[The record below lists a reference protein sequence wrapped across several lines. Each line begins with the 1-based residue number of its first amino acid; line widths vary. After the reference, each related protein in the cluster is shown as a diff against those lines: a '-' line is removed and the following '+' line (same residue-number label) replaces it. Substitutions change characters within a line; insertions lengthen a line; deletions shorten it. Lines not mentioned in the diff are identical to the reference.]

1 MGVFRNNCR
10 TGIQFRNEE
19 ECKDFKM
26 DIIELWSV
34 YRPKWS
40 VQTYISIVV
49 TAALMFLFL
58 WKLFT
63 VKKWKKSR
71 MCAAFL
77 IVWYMVFVYGS
88 TVFTRTPGP
97 EMRYCLQLFWS
108 YRWGIRVYGVEMV
121 KEILLNCMM
130 LMPLGLLLPAVFPAA
145 GKYESLTVFIGF
157 LTSLSVELLQLV
169 LKCGLFEYDDI
180 IHNTAGVAVGYF
192 IYKLCVSKVRL
203 EAWIS
208 DIQRGV

>member
-1 MGVFRNNCR
+1 MIRACLKCVEWFEMKEEYRNFN
-10 TGIQFRNEE
+10 
-19 ECKDFKM
+19 M

-40 VQTYISIVV
+40 VQTYILIAVI
-49 TAALMFLFL
+49 AGLMFLFL

-63 VKKWKKSR
+63 VKQWKKSR
-71 MCAAFL
+71 MFAAFL

-97 EMRYCLQLFWS
+97 QMRYCLELFWS
-108 YRWGIRVYGVEMV
+108 YRWGIRVYGDEMI

-130 LMPLGLLLPAVFPAA
+130 LMPLGVLLPAVFPAA
-145 GKYESLTVFIGF
+145 GRYESITVFIGF
-157 LTSLSVELLQLV
+157 LVSFSIEVLQLV
-169 LKCGLFEYDDI
+169 LKCGLFEFDDI
-180 IHNTAGVAVGYF
+180 IHNTAGVAVGDF
-192 IYKLCVSKVRL
+192 IYKLAVSMGSL
-203 EAWIS
+203 EARVS

>member
-1 MGVFRNNCR
+1 MIRACLKCVEWFEMKEEYRNFN
-10 TGIQFRNEE
+10 
-19 ECKDFKM
+19 M

-40 VQTYISIVV
+40 VQTYILIAVI
-49 TAALMFLFL
+49 AGLMFLFL

-63 VKKWKKSR
+63 VKQWKKSR
-71 MCAAFL
+71 MFAAFL

-97 EMRYCLQLFWS
+97 QMRYCLELFWS
-108 YRWGIRVYGVEMV
+108 YRWGIRVYGDEMI

-130 LMPLGLLLPAVFPAA
+130 LMPLGVLLPAVFPAA
-145 GKYESLTVFIGF
+145 GRYESITVFIGF
-157 LTSLSVELLQLV
+157 LVSFSIEVLQLV
-169 LKCGLFEYDDI
+169 LKCGLFEFDDI

-192 IYKLCVSKVRL
+192 IYKQIGRASCRERVS
-203 EAWIS
+203 A
-208 DIQRGV
+208 

>member
-1 MGVFRNNCR
+1 MIRACLKCVEWFEMKEEYRNFN
-10 TGIQFRNEE
+10 
-19 ECKDFKM
+19 M

-40 VQTYISIVV
+40 VQTYILIAVI
-49 TAALMFLFL
+49 AGLMFLFL

-63 VKKWKKSR
+63 AKQWKKSR
-71 MCAAFL
+71 MFAAFL

-88 TVFTRTPGP
+88 TVFTRTPGTQ
-97 EMRYCLQLFWS
+97 MRYCLEVFWS
-108 YRWGIRVYGVEMV
+108 YRWGIRVYGDEMI

-130 LMPLGLLLPAVFPAA
+130 LMPLGVLLPAVFPAA
-145 GKYESLTVFIGF
+145 GRYESITVFIGF
-157 LTSLSVELLQLV
+157 LVSFSIEVLQLV
-169 LKCGLFEYDDI
+169 LKCGLFEFDDI

-192 IYKLCVSKVRL
+192 IYKLAVSMGSL
-203 EAWIS
+203 EARVS

>member
-1 MGVFRNNCR
+1 MK
-10 TGIQFRNEE
+10 EE
-19 ECKDFKM
+19 RRDFNM

-40 VQTYISIVV
+40 MQTYILIAVI
-49 TAALMFLFL
+49 AGLMFLFL

-63 VKKWKKSR
+63 VKQWKKSR

-97 EMRYCLQLFWS
+97 QMRYCLELFWS
-108 YRWGIRVYGVEMV
+108 YRWGIRVYGDEMI

-130 LMPLGLLLPAVFPAA
+130 LMPLGVLLPAVFPAA

-157 LTSLSVELLQLV
+157 LASLSIELLQLV
-169 LKCGLFEYDDI
+169 LKCGLFEFDDI
-180 IHNTAGVAVGYF
+180 IHNTAGVAAGYF
-192 IYKLCVSKVRL
+192 IYKLAVSRGSL
-203 EAWIS
+203 EARVS
-208 DIQRGV
+208 DMQRGV

>member
-1 MGVFRNNCR
+1 MIRACLKCVEWFEMKEEYRNFN
-10 TGIQFRNEE
+10 
-19 ECKDFKM
+19 M

-40 VQTYISIVV
+40 VQTYILIAVI
-49 TAALMFLFL
+49 AGLMFLFL

-63 VKKWKKSR
+63 VKQWKKSR
-71 MCAAFL
+71 MFAAFL

-97 EMRYCLQLFWS
+97 QMRYCLELFWS
-108 YRWGIRVYGVEMV
+108 YRWGIRVYGDEMI

-130 LMPLGLLLPAVFPAA
+130 LMPLGVLLPAVFPAA
-145 GKYESLTVFIGF
+145 GRYESITVFIGF
-157 LTSLSVELLQLV
+157 LVSFSIEVLQLV
-169 LKCGLFEYDDI
+169 LKCGLFEFDDI

-192 IYKLCVSKVRL
+192 IYKLAVSMASL
-203 EAWIS
+203 EARVS

>member
-1 MGVFRNNCR
+1 MIRACLKCVKWFEMKEEYRNFN
-10 TGIQFRNEE
+10 
-19 ECKDFKM
+19 M

-40 VQTYISIVV
+40 VQTYILIAVI
-49 TAALMFLFL
+49 AGLMFLFL

-63 VKKWKKSR
+63 VKQWKKSR
-71 MCAAFL
+71 MFAAFL

-97 EMRYCLQLFWS
+97 QMRYCLELFWS
-108 YRWGIRVYGVEMV
+108 YRWGIRVYGDEMI

-130 LMPLGLLLPAVFPAA
+130 LMPLGVLLPAVFPAA
-145 GKYESLTVFIGF
+145 GRYESITVFIGF
-157 LTSLSVELLQLV
+157 LVSFSIEVLQLV
-169 LKCGLFEYDDI
+169 LKCGLFEFDDI

-192 IYKLCVSKVRL
+192 IYKLAVSF
-203 EAWIS
+203 
-208 DIQRGV
+208 